1 LKLFRVQRLDMS
13 VNVALLDPLDFLES
27 KDRLDMLEGLVLM
40 ALLAKVKEIFKKILN
55 KLSI

>member
-1 LKLFRVQRLDMS
+1 MKLFRVQRLDMS

>member
-1 LKLFRVQRLDMS
+1 MS

-40 ALLAKVKEIFKKILN
+40 ALLAKVKEIFMKILI